1 MADEDWDFDDIDF
14 DDDDESDASAESEDD
29 TGGDPDVTKRL
40 ERLEKATGKVVKKL
54 KGDQEQSA
62 EALKA
67 EFLEDATDEIKD
79 LADVFDLESLT
90 SRRQV
95 EKAIEKIKAR
105 AAKLNPEANISEPGA
120 ESDAF
125 APPAT
130 AGKAGPPSPDEKL
143 NKRLR
148 EGKIGIDD
156 FLETFEKAPTGEWSY
171 LS

>member
-14 DDDDESDASAESEDD
+14 DDDESDASAESDD
-29 TGGDPDVTKRL
+29 GGASDPAVIERI

-62 EALKA
+62 EALKQ
-67 EFLEDATDEIKD
+67 EFMKDATDEIKD
-79 LADVFDLESLT
+79 LADVFDLEGLT

-105 AAKLNPEANISEPGA
+105 AAKLNPEANIAEPDDGA
-120 ESDAF
+120 EAAF

-143 NKRLR
+143 NRKLR
-148 EGKIGIDD
+148 EGKVKIDD
-156 FLETFEKAPTGEWSY
+156 FLETFKDAPTGEWSY
-171 LS
+171 NS